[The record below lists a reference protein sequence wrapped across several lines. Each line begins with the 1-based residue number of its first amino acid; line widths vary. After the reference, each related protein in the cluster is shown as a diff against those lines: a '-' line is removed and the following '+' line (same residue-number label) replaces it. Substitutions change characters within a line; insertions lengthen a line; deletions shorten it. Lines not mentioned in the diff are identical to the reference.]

1 MWSVSARL
9 LLLPLPNCWEMM
21 AAAPTPA
28 RKSSRWLWF
37 LIKKLI
43 LIGYMVGGVGRI
55 FGKIISRSLAR
66 VSCHDCMLSVQ
77 FESQKHSELRA
88 SLRIKQRLRPKTWRG
103 RSIQLSGF
111 ELLLW
116 CLWMSVIV
124 FVYEVLFT
132 VFLSVCIFVCV
143 CVHESVG
150 PHILLVFQNLTSLH
164 LHWLFILETALHV

>member
-1 MWSVSARL
+1 MK
-9 LLLPLPNCWEMM
+9 
-21 AAAPTPA
+21 AAALTPA

-55 FGKIISRSLAR
+55 FGKIVSCSLAR
-66 VSCHDCMLSVQ
+66 VSCHDCMFSVQ
-77 FESQKHSELRA
+77 FENQKHSELWA